1 MQSSVATREYPTV
14 FGITVA
20 ISLSSLYTFGRRRG
34 YSSTAMRIMADRAK
48 TPLSV
53 TAADYIPADPL
64 TVRRAPR

>member
-20 ISLSSLYTFGRRRG
+20 ISLSSLYTFGRR
-34 YSSTAMRIMADRAK
+34 AK